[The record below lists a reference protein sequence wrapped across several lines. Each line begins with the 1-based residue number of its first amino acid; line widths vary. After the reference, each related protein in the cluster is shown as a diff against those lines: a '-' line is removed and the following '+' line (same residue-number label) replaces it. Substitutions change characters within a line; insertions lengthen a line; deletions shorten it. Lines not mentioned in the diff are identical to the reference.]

1 MTFDR
6 SNLAITPIENL
17 TIIAAPGLFV
27 ILWAS
32 GFIGAK
38 LGLPYAEPLT
48 FLFLRMFGA
57 VLLLGAITFYARPK
71 WPKRTG
77 ILDSCAIG
85 VFMHALYL
93 GGVYISIANGLPA
106 ALSALIVGL
115 QPLLT
120 STIANRLLGE
130 RVVARQWGG
139 LLLGIVGVY
148 LVVQDKATTGAAT
161 SLAWL
166 ASLVAL
172 LSITFGTIYQKRF
185 GSGIDWRPGMLIQ
198 YGAAGILFALG
209 AMAFETRIVHWTPE
223 FLFALCWLVILL
235 SFGAIWLLY
244 FLISRA
250 AATQVVS
257 LFYLTPPVT
266 ALMAWALFSERLA
279 VGALVGMVFC
289 AFGVFL
295 VNWQTA
301 ACQSALDRDP
311 RSASKRDPLVL
322 RFERLAL
329 APSELAGIAETG
341 RARGDV

>member
-1 MTFDR
+1 MTSDS
-6 SNLAITPIENL
+6 SNSSVTPIEHL
-17 TIIAAPGLFV
+17 TIVAAPGLFV

-38 LGLPYAEPLT
+38 LGLPYAQPLT

-57 VLLLGAITFYARPK
+57 VLLLGTIVLVARPK
-71 WPKRTG
+71 WPNRDG

-139 LLLGIVGVY
+139 LLLGIAGVY
-148 LVVQDKATTGAAT
+148 LVVQDKATTGGAT
-161 SLAWL
+161 PLAWA

-198 YGAAGILFALG
+198 YAAAGILFGLG
-209 AMAFETRIVHWTPE
+209 AVAFETRIVHWTPE
-223 FLFALCWLVILL
+223 FLFALCWLVIVL

-250 AATQVVS
+250 AATRGVS

-266 ALMAWALFSERLA
+266 ALMAWALFNERLA
-279 VGALVGMVFC
+279 IGALVGMVFC
-289 AFGVFL
+289 VLGVFL

-301 ACQSALDRDP
+301 AR
-311 RSASKRDPLVL
+311 
-322 RFERLAL
+322 
-329 APSELAGIAETG
+329 
-341 RARGDV
+341 RA

>member
-6 SNLAITPIENL
+6 SDSAITPIENL

-139 LLLGIVGVY
+139 LLIGIVGVY

-250 AATQVVS
+250 AATRVVS

-266 ALMAWALFSERLA
+266 ALMAWALFNERLA

-301 ACQSALDRDP
+301 AR
-311 RSASKRDPLVL
+311 
-322 RFERLAL
+322 
-329 APSELAGIAETG
+329 
-341 RARGDV
+341 

>member
-1 MTFDR
+1 MTSDG
-6 SNLAITPIENL
+6 SDSSIAPIEHL

-32 GFIGAK
+32 GFIGAR

-57 VLLLGAITFYARPK
+57 VLLLGTIVLVARPG
-71 WPKRTG
+71 WPNRDG
-77 ILDSCAIG
+77 ILDSCTTG

-139 LLLGIVGVY
+139 LLLGIAGVY
-148 LVVQDKATTGAAT
+148 LVVQDKATTGRAT
-161 SLAWL
+161 PLAWVA
-166 ASLVAL
+166 ASVAL
-172 LSITFGTIYQKRF
+172 VSITFGTIYQKRF

-198 YGAAGILFALG
+198 YAAAGILFALG

-223 FLFALCWLVILL
+223 FLFAICWLVIVL

-250 AATQVVS
+250 AATRVVS

-266 ALMAWALFSERLA
+266 ALMAWALFNERLA
-279 VGALVGMVFC
+279 VGALIGMVFC
-289 AFGVFL
+289 VIGVFL

-301 ACQSALDRDP
+301 AR
-311 RSASKRDPLVL
+311 
-322 RFERLAL
+322 
-329 APSELAGIAETG
+329 
-341 RARGDV
+341 

>member
-1 MTFDR
+1 LLQSIFFCGFQAHSIRMTSDSSDTGIPPLER
-6 SNLAITPIENL
+6 L
-17 TIIAAPGLFV
+17 TIGAAPGLFV

-57 VLLLGAITFYARPK
+57 VLLLSAIAFYARPK
-71 WPKRTG
+71 WPDRTG

-139 LLLGIVGVY
+139 LLFGIAGVY
-148 LVVQDKATTGAAT
+148 LVVEDKATTGGAT
-161 SLAWL
+161 PLAWV
-166 ASLVAL
+166 ASSVAL

-185 GSGIDWRPGMLIQ
+185 GTGIDWRPGMLIQ
-198 YGAAGILFALG
+198 YAAAGILFALG

-223 FLFALCWLVILL
+223 FLFALCWLVIVL

-250 AATQVVS
+250 AATRVVS

-266 ALMAWALFSERLA
+266 ALMAWALFNERLA
-279 VGALVGMVFC
+279 LGALIGMVFC
-289 AFGVFL
+289 VIGVFL

-301 ACQSALDRDP
+301 A
-311 RSASKRDPLVL
+311 K
-322 RFERLAL
+322 
-329 APSELAGIAETG
+329 
-341 RARGDV
+341 

>member
-1 MTFDR
+1 MTSDR
-6 SNLAITPIENL
+6 SAPAITSIEQL
-17 TIIAAPGLFV
+17 TIAAAPGLFV

-57 VLLLGAITFYARPK
+57 VLLLGVVALYARPK
-71 WPKRTG
+71 WPDRNG
-77 ILDSCAIG
+77 VLDSCAIG

-93 GGVYISIANGLPA
+93 GGVYISIGNGLPA

-139 LLLGIVGVY
+139 LVLGTAGVY
-148 LVVQDKATTGAAT
+148 LVVQDKATTAGAKPV
-161 SLAWL
+161 AWV
-166 ASLVAL
+166 ASIVAL

-198 YGAAGILFALG
+198 YAAAGILFALG

-223 FLFALCWLVILL
+223 FLFTLSWLILVL
-235 SFGAIWLLY
+235 SIGAIWLLY

-250 AATQVVS
+250 AATRVVS

-279 VGALVGMVFC
+279 LATLVGMVLC
-289 AFGVFL
+289 VTAVFL
-295 VNWQTA
+295 VNWQ
-301 ACQSALDRDP
+301 SP
-311 RSASKRDPLVL
+311 K
-322 RFERLAL
+322 
-329 APSELAGIAETG
+329 
-341 RARGDV
+341 

>member
-1 MTFDR
+1 MTSDN
-6 SNLAITPIENL
+6 SESAVTPIEHL
-17 TIIAAPGLFV
+17 TIVAAPGLFV

-57 VLLLGAITFYARPK
+57 VLLLSAIAFCARPK
-71 WPKRTG
+71 WPDRTG

-130 RVVARQWGG
+130 RVVAQQWGG
-139 LLLGIVGVY
+139 LLFGIAGVY
-148 LVVQDKATTGAAT
+148 LVVEDKATTGGAT
-161 SLAWL
+161 PLAWV
-166 ASLVAL
+166 AALVAL

-185 GSGIDWRPGMLIQ
+185 GTSIDWRPGMLIQ
-198 YGAAGILFALG
+198 YAAAGILFALG
-209 AMAFETRIVHWTPE
+209 TMAFETRIVYCTPE
-223 FLFALCWLVILL
+223 FLFALCWLVIVL

-250 AATQVVS
+250 AATRVVS

-266 ALMAWALFSERLA
+266 ALMAWALFNERLA
-279 VGALVGMVFC
+279 MGALIGMVFC
-289 AFGVFL
+289 VIGVFL

-301 ACQSALDRDP
+301 A
-311 RSASKRDPLVL
+311 K
-322 RFERLAL
+322 
-329 APSELAGIAETG
+329 
-341 RARGDV
+341 

>member
-1 MTFDR
+1 MTSDR
-6 SNLAITPIENL
+6 SAPAITSIEQL
-17 TIIAAPGLFV
+17 TIAAAPGLFV

-57 VLLLGAITFYARPK
+57 VLLLGVVALYARPK
-71 WPKRTG
+71 WPDRNG
-77 ILDSCAIG
+77 VLDSCAIG

-93 GGVYISIANGLPA
+93 GGVYISIGNGLPA

-139 LLLGIVGVY
+139 LVLGTAGVY
-148 LVVQDKATTGAAT
+148 LVVQDKATTAGAKPV
-161 SLAWL
+161 AWV
-166 ASLVAL
+166 ASIVAL

-198 YGAAGILFALG
+198 YAAAGILFALG

-223 FLFALCWLVILL
+223 FLFALSWLILVL
-235 SFGAIWLLY
+235 SIGAIWLLY

-250 AATQVVS
+250 AATRVVS

-279 VGALVGMVFC
+279 LATLVGMVLC
-289 AFGVFL
+289 VTAVFL
-295 VNWQTA
+295 VNWQ
-301 ACQSALDRDP
+301 SP
-311 RSASKRDPLVL
+311 K
-322 RFERLAL
+322 
-329 APSELAGIAETG
+329 
-341 RARGDV
+341 

>member
-1 MTFDR
+1 MTSDR
-6 SNLAITPIENL
+6 SAPAITSIEQL
-17 TIIAAPGLFV
+17 TIAAAPGLFV

-57 VLLLGAITFYARPK
+57 VLLLCVVALYARPK
-71 WPKRTG
+71 WPDRNG
-77 ILDSCAIG
+77 VLDSCAIG

-93 GGVYISIANGLPA
+93 GGVYISIGNGLPA

-139 LLLGIVGVY
+139 LVLGIAGVY
-148 LVVQDKATTGAAT
+148 LVVQDKATTAGAKPV
-161 SLAWL
+161 AWV
-166 ASLVAL
+166 ASIVAL

-198 YGAAGILFALG
+198 YAAAGILFALG

-223 FLFALCWLVILL
+223 FLFALSWLILVL
-235 SFGAIWLLY
+235 SIGAIWLLY

-250 AATQVVS
+250 AATRVVS

-266 ALMAWALFSERLA
+266 ALMAWALF
-279 VGALVGMVFC
+279 
-289 AFGVFL
+289 
-295 VNWQTA
+295 N
-301 ACQSALDRDP
+301 
-311 RSASKRDPLVL
+311 
-322 RFERLAL
+322 ERLAL
-329 APSELAGIAETG
+329 ATLVGMVLCVTAVFLVSW
-341 RARGDV
+341 RSSK

>member
-1 MTFDR
+1 VGIWLYR
-6 SNLAITPIENL
+6 SQARPE
-17 TIIAAPGLFV
+17 
-27 ILWAS
+27 
-32 GFIGAK
+32 
-38 LGLPYAEPLT
+38 YAEPLT

-250 AATQVVS
+250 AATRVVC

-266 ALMAWALFSERLA
+266 ALMAWALFNERLA

-301 ACQSALDRDP
+301 AR
-311 RSASKRDPLVL
+311 
-322 RFERLAL
+322 
-329 APSELAGIAETG
+329 
-341 RARGDV
+341 

>member
-1 MTFDR
+1 MTSD
-6 SNLAITPIENL
+6 SSDSAITPIEHL
-17 TIIAAPGLFV
+17 TIVAAPGLFV

-57 VLLLGAITFYARPK
+57 VLLLGAIVLIARPK
-71 WPKRTG
+71 WPSREAMF
-77 ILDSCAIG
+77 DSCATG

-139 LLLGIVGVY
+139 LLLGIAGVY
-148 LVVQDKATTGAAT
+148 LVVQDKATTGGAT
-161 SLAWL
+161 PLAWV

-185 GSGIDWRPGMLIQ
+185 GSGIDGRPNMLIQ
-198 YGAAGILFALG
+198 YAAAGILFALG

-223 FLFALCWLVILL
+223 FLFALCWLVIVL

-250 AATQVVS
+250 AATRVVS

-266 ALMAWALFSERLA
+266 ALMAWALFNERLA
-279 VGALVGMVFC
+279 AGALVGMVFC
-289 AFGVFL
+289 VLGVFL

-301 ACQSALDRDP
+301 A
-311 RSASKRDPLVL
+311 K
-322 RFERLAL
+322 
-329 APSELAGIAETG
+329 
-341 RARGDV
+341 

>member
-1 MTFDR
+1 MT
-6 SNLAITPIENL
+6 SNSSDSSIAPIEHL
-17 TIIAAPGLFV
+17 TIVAAPGLFV

-38 LGLPYAEPLT
+38 LGLPYAQPLT

-57 VLLLGAITFYARPK
+57 VLLLGTIVLIARPK
-71 WPKRTG
+71 WPNRDG

-139 LLLGIVGVY
+139 LLLGIAGVY
-148 LVVQDKATTGAAT
+148 LVVQDKATTGGAT
-161 SLAWL
+161 PLAWA

-198 YGAAGILFALG
+198 YAAAGILFGLG
-209 AMAFETRIVHWTPE
+209 AMAFETRIGVHWTPE
-223 FLFALCWLVILL
+223 FLFALCWLVIVL

-250 AATQVVS
+250 AATRVVS

-266 ALMAWALFSERLA
+266 ALMAWALFNERLA
-279 VGALVGMVFC
+279 VGALIGMVFC
-289 AFGVFL
+289 VIGVFL

-301 ACQSALDRDP
+301 A
-311 RSASKRDPLVL
+311 K
-322 RFERLAL
+322 
-329 APSELAGIAETG
+329 
-341 RARGDV
+341 